1 MQFGVCAS
9 PEDAAWIKAAG
20 ADFLEANVQAVLA
33 PMDAARRPPDP
44 AALVLPI
51 AAYNFFLPADL
62 RVTGPDVD
70 AARLATYADRACRR
84 ARASGASVIVFGS
97 GAARK
102 VPDGWPRAR
111 AEEQLVEAMRLAGRA
126 AAAAG
131 IIIAMEPLCR
141 AETNVLNSISEG
153 LALLDRARAPGLAI
167 LCDLYHLAAEQEPLA
182 DLDAAAGRLAHVH
195 VGEPVGRGPP
205 RPGGTACR
213 DFFAKLKAIGYDSRV
228 SLECGWT
235 DMRKE
240 LAPAL
245 EFLRQEWR
253 AAPAAQRKET
263 P

>member
-9 PEDAAWIKAAG
+9 LDDVPWIKDAR

-44 AALVLPI
+44 AALALPI
-51 AAYNFFLPADL
+51 AAYNCFLPDDL

-84 ARASGASVIVFGS
+84 ARSSGASVIVFGS

-102 VPDGWPRAR
+102 APDGWPRER
-111 AEEQLVEAMRLAGRA
+111 AEEQFVEAMRLAGRA

-141 AETNVLNSISEG
+141 AETNILNSLSEG

-167 LCDLYHLAAEQEPLA
+167 LCDLYHLAAEKEPLA
-182 DLDAAAGRLAHVH
+182 DLDAAAGLLVHVH
-195 VGEPVGRGPP
+195 IAEPVGRGPP

-213 DFFAKLKAIGYDSRV
+213 DFFAKLKAIGYDGCV
-228 SLECGWT
+228 SLECGWS

-240 LAPAL
+240 LAPTL
-245 EFLRQEWR
+245 EFLRREWR
-253 AAPAAQRKET
+253 AA
-263 P
+263 